1 MKREIPG
8 IFQLFLLI
16 IFVCFCF
23 VLIIVSIRNK
33 KEINFNN
40 KKIEFLESKLEY
52 SRYQAFEMNTMF
64 EGFYIGSF
72 TKYITSGGEL
82 VEIGDILD
90 EFPVICLYFS
100 DNSCSSCIDELI
112 DYINESDFLSYFKF
126 IPFTPSSSSRL
137 NEQLAS
143 QIKMEVFFLSSDRMD
158 QLFGIVSENP
168 IVFTLNSELE
178 MHHVFKFMTS
188 DKKNIDEYF
197 SGLLDRYHHPD

>member
-1 MKREIPG
+1 FLNQGNMKREIPG

-112 DYINESDFLSYFKF
+112 DYIN
-126 IPFTPSSSSRL
+126 
-137 NEQLAS
+137 
-143 QIKMEVFFLSSDRMD
+143 SSDI
-158 QLFGIVSENP
+158 Q
-168 IVFTLNSELE
+168 
-178 MHHVFKFMTS
+178 TS
-188 DKKNIDEYF
+188 IQI
-197 SGLLDRYHHPD
+197 